1 MKKENCSNPH
11 ALPSEKIK
19 IPRCLNSFTQK
30 IIGET
35 VAYINKN
42 I

>member
-11 ALPSEKIK
+11 ALSSEKIK
-19 IPRCLNSFTQK
+19 ISLCLNSFTLK
-30 IIGET
+30 IIEESI
-35 VAYINKN
+35 AYTNKN